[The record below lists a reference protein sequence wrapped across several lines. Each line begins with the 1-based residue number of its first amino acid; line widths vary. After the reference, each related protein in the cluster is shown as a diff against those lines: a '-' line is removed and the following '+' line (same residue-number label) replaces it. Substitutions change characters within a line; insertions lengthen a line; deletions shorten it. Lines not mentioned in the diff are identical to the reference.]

1 MNTKGFLKKLRVAA
15 TGAAMADM
23 ALLLLVFFMAS
34 TTTEPPK
41 GVEVKLPTA
50 QTEGAE
56 QDSIYISIS
65 NEGKIYYENQEVNLT
80 DFRNGL
86 YRRRHEKDNVVAIT
100 ADKGLPYNK
109 VKEVIDILKELD
121 FLNVVFM
128 AEPEKSAEQQ

>member
-1 MNTKGFLKKLRVAA
+1 MKRNFLKKLQIAA

-41 GVEVKLPTA
+41 GVEVRLPTA

-56 QDSIYISIS
+56 QDSIYLSMS
-65 NEGKIYYENQEVNLT
+65 SAGDLYYEGEKINL
-80 DFRNGL
+80 DELSAKLEQRSL
-86 YRRRHEKDNVVAIT
+86 EKDNVVALTI
-100 ADKGLPYNK
+100 DKEMPYSR
-109 VKEVIDILKELD
+109 VKAVLDVLKERE

-128 AEPEKSAEQQ
+128 AEQVEDRAQ